1 MQASKKLSVTALLSP
16 LAIALVLAAPQA
28 FAKKDL
34 FGSEPGAKQ
43 SQHVEQLVPNAS
55 SSSAP
60 AEAIAGTPTVEP
72 AHIED
77 KVKAPAPETNTVET
91 RAPEA
96 KAKAKHEKESEKPPS
111 YLEKQFSRFK
121 TNLAEA
127 KEDLFGNKK
136 SAKKDVPSVPQQTEP
151 AVSENAHSGDD
162 TQPEVPTISATEAAQ
177 RAQALAEGQVIN
189 VRKYQEDD
197 KPRYAVKLLQKN
209 GRMKT
214 INLDAVSGTLIED
227 TPQ

>member
-1 MQASKKLSVTALLSP
+1 MQASPKLHIKTLLSP
-16 LAIALVLAAPQA
+16 LAVALVLVAPHA

-34 FGSEPGAKQ
+34 FANDPGAKQ
-43 SQHVEQLVPNAS
+43 SQHIEQLVPNAS

-60 AEAIAGTPTVEP
+60 AETVKAEMSVEP
-72 AHIED
+72 SKTDD
-77 KVKAPAPETNTVET
+77 KNQTVET
-91 RAPEA
+91 EA
-96 KAKAKHEKESEKPPS
+96 KAKSKKESDNSPS
-111 YLEKQFSRFK
+111 YLEKQLDRLK
-121 TNLAEA
+121 GHLVEA
-127 KEDLFGNKK
+127 KEDLFGSKK
-136 SAKKDVPSVPQQTEP
+136 STKKAALTVPATTD
-151 AVSENAHSGDD
+151 AAATDGAHASEEV
-162 TQPEVPTISATEAAQ
+162 QPEIPTISATEAAQ

-214 INLDAVSGTLIED
+214 INLDAVSGALIEEKPTED